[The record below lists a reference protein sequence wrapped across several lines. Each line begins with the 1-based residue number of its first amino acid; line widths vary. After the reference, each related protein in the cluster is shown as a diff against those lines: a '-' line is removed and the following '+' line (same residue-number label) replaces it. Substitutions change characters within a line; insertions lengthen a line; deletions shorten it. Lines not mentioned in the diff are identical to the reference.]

1 MKSVTEHILYGF
13 SQNRVSEI
21 LNYGSWTAPPV
32 KRSRLHPGIMKMQKM
47 QQKIKYKKLPE
58 GSFLHITETLYTKEC
73 IWNFVEYLL

>member
-1 MKSVTEHILYGF
+1 
-13 SQNRVSEI
+13 
-21 LNYGSWTAPPV
+21 
-32 KRSRLHPGIMKMQKM
+32 M